1 MLTGLRK
8 GAKTAISLVVPPSLL
23 KQESAMQRFAMFFVF
38 FVFFSPKPP
47 GMEGNNQTSPITMSC
62 ISSLASY
69 VKGQNKSHADKSQQP
84 TLGSSIALRL
94 I

>member
-8 GAKTAISLVVPPSLL
+8 GAKIASSLVVPPSLL
-23 KQESAMQRFAMFFVF
+23 KQESAMQRFAKF

-47 GMEGNNQTSPITMSC
+47 GMEGDNQTSPIIMSC